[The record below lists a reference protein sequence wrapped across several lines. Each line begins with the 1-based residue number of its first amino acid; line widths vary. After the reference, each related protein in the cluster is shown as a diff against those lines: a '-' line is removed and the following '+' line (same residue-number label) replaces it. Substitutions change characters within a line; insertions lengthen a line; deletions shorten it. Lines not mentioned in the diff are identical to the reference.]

1 MKADKGN
8 ITMNVLFGAFLA
20 VSIVLK
26 CVAIRDRNKR
36 EKEKKQCNCGGKG

>member
-1 MKADKGN
+1 MKVDKGN

-26 CVAIRDRNKR
+26 CVAIRDRNKKLKD
-36 EKEKKQCNCGGKG
+36 EKQCRCSGKG